1 MNILIWLV
9 VGGIIGWVASMIM
22 GRNASMGIFWNVI
35 VGIVG
40 SYIGNYR
47 GGFFGLGASLTTV
60 TIPGLGMALLGAV
73 VLLGIVDLVKR
84 GRLRENSHIVI

>member
-40 SYIGNYR
+40 SYIGNYL
-47 GGFFGLGASLTTV
+47 GGFFGLGASLTTF

-73 VLLGIVDLVKR
+73 VLLGVVNLVKR
-84 GRLRENSHIVI
+84 GRLR